1 MLSVELVVR
10 QAGSPAGA
18 CVVGPLNLTLNTV
31 NDVGGDGG
39 NPLYTQP
46 ILGNTEMAFW
56 TGTLADGAFEIP
68 AATGCGALGDV
79 INGALALPSPAGE
92 NEIVLPFSRLLVVPG
107 T

>member
-1 MLSVELVVR
+1 
-10 QAGSPAGA
+10 
-18 CVVGPLNLTLNTV
+18 
-31 NDVGGDGG
+31 
-39 NPLYTQP
+39 
-46 ILGNTEMAFW
+46 MAFW
-56 TGTLADGAFEIP
+56 TGTLADGAFEVP